1 MSTTD
6 ARGHTVPLGSDA
18 PRRQTLLDLSLSIPS
33 VRTCTSLAAANQHV
47 AALRNA
53 GVTASDSS
61 VILVWR
67 TDLAVITA
75 WNGKTW
81 SQVAPPTTTA
91 TASGVAQYSPS
102 ALVMTKNQG
111 VVTLTGVITTT
122 NHVIDAGWR
131 TDIAVTPTGYRPK
144 QIGGAGAPATS
155 PAVSYVHG
163 APGTDLYRPDS
174 AVTIAPNG
182 NLSVYVG
189 RRATELFVS
198 MSFQAA

>member
-33 VRTCTSLAAANQHV
+33 TKTCPSLASANQHV
-47 AALRNA
+47 AALKNS
-53 GVTASDSS
+53 GISASDSS

-67 TDLAVITA
+67 TDLGVLTA

-81 SQVAPPTTTA
+81 SQVAPPISTA
-91 TASGVAQYSPS
+91 SASGVAQYSPS
-102 ALVMTKNQG
+102 SLRMTKNQG
-111 VVTLTGVITTT
+111 IVTLTGVITTT
-122 NHVIDAGWR
+122 SHVIDAGWR

-144 QIGGAGAPATS
+144 TIGGVGAPATS

-163 APGTDLYRPDS
+163 APGVDLYRPDS
-174 AVTIAPNG
+174 AVVIATNG

>member
-33 VRTCTSLAAANQHV
+33 VKTCPSLAAANQHV
-47 AALRNA
+47 EALRNA
-53 GVTASDSS
+53 GVDASDSS

-81 SQVAPPTTTA
+81 AQVAPPITSTSV
-91 TASGVAQYSPS
+91 SGVAQYSPS
-102 ALVMTKNQG
+102 SLRMTKNQG
-111 VVTLTGVITTT
+111 LVTLTGVITTT
-122 NHVIDAGWR
+122 SHVIAAGWR
-131 TDIAVTPTGYRPK
+131 TDIAVTPAGYRPK

-163 APGTDLYRPDS
+163 ASGANLYRPDS

-182 NLSVYVG
+182 NLSIYVG
-189 RRATELFVS
+189 RQATELFIS